1 MALSAFEDKTH
12 RPGPSDIKVALGK
25 AAGLWDQL
33 ISCIGDH
40 YSPITELWHFAG
52 SKYGWSLRLKRRER
66 IVLYMTPQR
75 GHFLV
80 GVVLGERAVQAVKKQ
95 GLAAD
100 VLAIIESAPRYAEG
114 RGVRVTVATKRDA
127 RAVEDL
133 AAAKMA
139 F

>member
-1 MALSAFEDKTH
+1 
-12 RPGPSDIKVALGK
+12 
-25 AAGLWDQL
+25 
-33 ISCIGDH
+33 
-40 YSPITELWHFAG
+40 
-52 SKYGWSLRLKRRER
+52 
-66 IVLYMTPQR
+66 
-75 GHFLV
+75 
-80 GVVLGERAVQAVKKQ
+80 VKKQ

>member
-12 RPGPSDIKVALGK
+12 RPRPSDIKLALGK

-33 ISCIGDH
+33 ISSIGEH
-40 YSPITELWHFAG
+40 YSPITELWHFG
-52 SKYGWSLRLKRRER
+52 SKYGWALRLKRRER
-66 IVLYMTPQR
+66 IVLYMTPQH

-80 GVVLGERAVQAVKKQ
+80 GVVLGERAVQTAQKQ
-95 GLAAD
+95 GLAAE
-100 VLAIIESAPRYAEG
+100 VLAIVDSAPRYAEG
-114 RGVRVTVATKRDA
+114 RGVRLTVGTKRNA

-133 AAAKMA
+133 VAAKMA